1 MEGYTGARQ
10 AKGRQV
16 TAATKVEYEL
26 VAGIETHVQ
35 LKTRTKLFCSCAIQF
50 GAPPN
55 TIVCPVCMGH
65 PGSLPVLNRTAFE
78 LGLRAALA
86 LNCEIA
92 PFTKF
97 DRKNY
102 FYPDLP
108 KNYQISQY
116 DLPFSHDGWI
126 EIESGKKVGILR
138 AHLEE
143 DAGKLIHEEQGGR
156 SFVDLNRTGV
166 PLVEIV
172 TRPDLRSS
180 DEAYQYMTA
189 LRTIL
194 QYAGVSDC
202 DMEKG
207 ELRCDVNVSVRPK
220 GTEPFGVK
228 VEVKNLNSFKNAK
241 AALEYEAG
249 RQIKTIEAGGKISQ
263 ETRLWD
269 AEKGVTRVMR
279 SKENENDYRYFPEP
293 DLPPIKVDAAWVARV
308 RASIPELPAAKRI
321 RFAQQYGL
329 SDYDAKVL
337 SFDRGMADFFEE
349 AAKLSGKPK
358 PVANW
363 LVNELNKILNEK
375 KLEMAQVKATPQAV
389 VDLIGMIECGKLT
402 TSSAKEVFFDMVY
415 DGFAPLAI
423 VERKGLNKVSDP
435 AALEEAAKAAI
446 AANPKSVADF
456 KAGKE
461 AAFKSLIGGVMKH
474 TKGRAD
480 PKLAEEVL
488 RKLLS

>member
-1 MEGYTGARQ
+1 MTGA
-10 AKGRQV
+10 
-16 TAATKVEYEL
+16 TKTEYEL

-35 LKTRTKLFCSCAIQF
+35 LRTRTKLFCSCAIRF

-55 TIVCPVCMGH
+55 TMVCPVCLGH
-65 PGSLPVLNRTAFE
+65 PGSLPVLNRAAFE

-108 KNYQISQY
+108 KNYQITQY
-116 DLPFSHDGWI
+116 DLPFSHDGWV
-126 EIESGKKVGILR
+126 EIETGKKIRILR

-156 SFVDLNRTGV
+156 STVDLNRTGV
-166 PLVEIV
+166 PLAEIV
-172 TRPDLRSS
+172 THPDLRSA
-180 DEAYQYMTA
+180 DEAYQYMIA

-194 QYAGVSDC
+194 QYAGASDC

-207 ELRCDVNVSVRPK
+207 ELRCDVNVSIRPK
-220 GTEPFGVK
+220 GAEKLGTK

-241 AALEYEAG
+241 AAMEHEYARQVKAVEAG
-249 RQIKTIEAGGKISQ
+249 EPIRQ

-279 SKENENDYRYFPEP
+279 SKEEAHDYRYFPEP
-293 DLPPIKVDAAWVARV
+293 DLPPVKVDAAWIARV
-308 RASIPELPAAKRI
+308 RAAIPEMPAAKRA
-321 RFAQQYGL
+321 RFAREYGL
-329 SDYDAKVL
+329 GDYDAKVL
-337 SFDRGMADFFEE
+337 SFDRAMADFFES

-363 LVNELNKILNEK
+363 LVNDLNKILNER
-375 KLEMAQVKATPQAV
+375 KLEMAQVKATPEGLV
-389 VDLIGMIECGKLT
+389 ELISLVESGALT
-402 TSSAKEVFFDMVY
+402 GASAREVFLEMV
-415 DGFAPLAI
+415 DKGAAPSTVVKDRGLA
-423 VERKGLNKVSDP
+423 KVSDSG
-435 AALEEAAKAAI
+435 AIEEAAKAAI
-446 AANPKSVADF
+446 AGNPKAAADF

-461 AAFKSLIGGVMKH
+461 AALKSLIGGVMKA

>member
-1 MEGYTGARQ
+1 MAD
-10 AKGRQV
+10 
-16 TAATKVEYEL
+16 YEL

-35 LKTRTKLFCSCAIQF
+35 LKTRTKLFCSCAVRF

-55 TIVCPVCMGH
+55 TQVCPVCMGH
-65 PGSLPVLNRTAFE
+65 PGSLPVLNRAAFE
-78 LGLRAALA
+78 LGVRAALA
-86 LNCEIA
+86 LNCAIA

-116 DLPFSHDGWI
+116 DLPFSSNGWV
-126 EIESGKKVGILR
+126 EIEGGRKIGLIR

-143 DAGKLIHEEQGGR
+143 DAGKLIHEENGSR

-172 TRPDLRSS
+172 TQPDLRSA
-180 DEAYQYMTA
+180 DEAYQYMTT

-194 QYAGVSDC
+194 VYAGVSDC

-207 ELRCDVNVSVRPK
+207 ELRCDVNLSIRPRGQEK
-220 GTEPFGVK
+220 LGTKTEI
-228 VEVKNLNSFKNAK
+228 KNLNSFKYAK
-241 AALEYEAG
+241 AALEYEFA
-249 RQIKTIEAGGKISQ
+249 RQVRALEAGERIVQ

-269 AEKGVTRVMR
+269 TDKNVTRTMR
-279 SKENENDYRYFPEP
+279 SKEEAHDYRYFPEP
-293 DLPPIKVDAAWVARV
+293 DLPPLQVTADWVARV
-308 RASIPELPAAKRI
+308 RASIPELPAAKRA
-321 RFAQQYGL
+321 RLQEEYGL
-329 SDYDAKVL
+329 TDYDARVL
-337 SFDRGMADFFEE
+337 AASREMSDFFEK
-349 AAKLSGKPK
+349 AARLSGKPK

-363 LVNELNKILNEK
+363 LVNELNKILNER
-375 KLEMAQVKATPQAV
+375 KLEMAQVKATPEGLV
-389 VDLIGMIECGKLT
+389 ELIALVEAGTVTGAT
-402 TSSAKEVFFDMVY
+402 AKEVFAGMVES
-415 DGFAPLAI
+415 GALPAQ
-423 VERKGLNKVSDP
+423 VVREKGLGKVSDLDGP
-435 AALEEAAKAAI
+435 AKAAI
-446 AANPKSVADF
+446 EGNPKAAADF

-461 AAFKSLIGGVMKH
+461 AALKSLVGGVMKA

-480 PKLAEEVL
+480 PKLAEEAL

>member
-1 MEGYTGARQ
+1 MTL
-10 AKGRQV
+10 
-16 TAATKVEYEL
+16 TTKTEYEL

-55 TIVCPVCMGH
+55 TMACPICLGQ

-78 LGLRAALA
+78 LALRAALA
-86 LNCEIA
+86 LNCQIA
-92 PFTKF
+92 PYTKF

-126 EIESGKKVGILR
+126 ELESGKRVGIIR

-143 DAGKLIHEEQGGR
+143 DAGKLIHEEKGGR

-172 TRPDLRSS
+172 TRPDLRSAE
-180 DEAYQYMTA
+180 EAYQYMNA

-207 ELRCDVNVSVRPK
+207 ELRCDVNLSVRPK
-220 GTEPFGVK
+220 GTEKLGVK

-241 AALEYEAG
+241 AALEYEYG
-249 RQIKTIEAGGKISQ
+249 RQVKALEAGEKITQ

-269 AEKGVTRVMR
+269 VDQGVTRVMR
-279 SKENENDYRYFPEP
+279 SKEEAHDYRYFPEP
-293 DLPPIKVDAAWVARV
+293 DLPPLQVDEAWVARA
-308 RASIPELPAAKRI
+308 RSAIPELPAAKRA
-321 RFAQQYGL
+321 RFASEYGL
-329 SDYDAKVL
+329 SEYDAKVL
-337 SFDRGMADFFEE
+337 SFDRAMADFFEE
-349 AAKLSGKPK
+349 AARHSGKPK

-363 LVNELNKILNEK
+363 LVNDLNKILNEK
-375 KLEMAQVKATPQAV
+375 KLEMAQVKATPQSLGR
-389 VDLIGMIECGKLT
+389 LIALVESGQLT
-402 TSSAKEVFFDMVY
+402 GASAKETFSEMVQKGISP
-415 DGFAPLAI
+415 DDVLGDKGKIGDAGAI
-423 VERKGLNKVSDP
+423 EQ
-435 AALEEAAKAAI
+435 AAREAI
-446 AANPKSVADF
+446 AAGAKAVADF

-461 AAFKSLIGGVMKH
+461 AALKSLIGGVMKA

-480 PKLAEEVL
+480 PKLAEEAL
-488 RKLLS
+488 RRLLS

>member
-1 MEGYTGARQ
+1 MTDF
-10 AKGRQV
+10 
-16 TAATKVEYEL
+16 EL

-55 TIVCPVCMGH
+55 TQVCPVCLGH
-65 PGSLPVLNRTAFE
+65 PGSLPVLNRAAFE
-78 LGLRAALA
+78 LGMRAALA
-86 LNCEIA
+86 LNCRIA
-92 PFTKF
+92 AFTKF

-116 DLPFSHDGWI
+116 DLPFSTEGWV
-126 EIESGKKVGILR
+126 EIEGGKKIGIFR

-143 DAGKLIHEEQGGR
+143 DAGKLIHEEKGSR

-172 TRPDLRSS
+172 TKPDLRSA

-207 ELRCDVNVSVRPK
+207 ELRCDVNLSIRPRGQEK
-220 GTEPFGVK
+220 FGTKTEI
-228 VEVKNLNSFKNAK
+228 KNLNSFKNAK
-241 AALEYEAG
+241 AALEYEFS
-249 RQIKTIEAGGKISQ
+249 RQVRAVEAGEKIVQS
-263 ETRLWD
+263 TLLWD
-269 AEKGVTRVMR
+269 AENNRTRLMR
-279 SKENENDYRYFPEP
+279 TKEEAHDYRYFPEP
-293 DLPPIKVDAAWVARV
+293 DLPPIRVSEEWIGKVK
-308 RASIPELPAAKRI
+308 SQIPELPAAKRL
-321 RFAQQYGL
+321 RFAEHYGL

-337 SFDRGMADFFEE
+337 SFDRAMADFFEE

-375 KLEMAQVKATPQAV
+375 KIEMSAVKTTPKAL
-389 VDLIGMIECGKLT
+389 VDLIALLESGKVT
-402 TSSAKEVFFDMVY
+402 NANAKEVFADIV
-415 DGFAPLAI
+415 GTGKAPAD
-423 VERKGLNKVSDP
+423 VVREKGLEKISDSG
-435 AALEEAAKAAI
+435 ALEEAAKAAI
-446 AANPKSVADF
+446 AGNPKAVTDF

-461 AAFKSLIGGVMKH
+461 AALKSLIGGIMKQ
-474 TKGRAD
+474 TKGQAD
-480 PKLAEEVL
+480 PKKAEEVL
-488 RKLLS
+488 RRLLS

>member
-1 MEGYTGARQ
+1 MTD
-10 AKGRQV
+10 
-16 TAATKVEYEL
+16 YEL
-26 VAGIETHVQ
+26 VVGIETHVQ

-55 TIVCPVCMGH
+55 TQVCPICLGH
-65 PGSLPVLNRTAFE
+65 PGSLPVLNRAAFE
-78 LGLRAALA
+78 LGMRAALA
-86 LNCEIA
+86 LNCTIA
-92 PFTKF
+92 STTKF

-116 DLPFSHDGWI
+116 DMPFSTEGWV
-126 EIESGKKVGILR
+126 EIEGGKKIGIFR

-143 DAGKLIHEEQGGR
+143 DAGKLIHEERGNR
-156 SFVDLNRTGV
+156 SFVDLNRTGT

-172 TRPDLRSS
+172 TKPDIRSA
-180 DEAYQYMTA
+180 DEAYQYMTS

-207 ELRCDVNVSVRPK
+207 ELRCDVNLSIRPRGQEK
-220 GTEPFGVK
+220 FGTKTEI
-228 VEVKNLNSFKNAK
+228 KNLNSFKNAK
-241 AALEYEAG
+241 AALEYEFG
-249 RQIKTIEAGGKISQ
+249 RQVRAVEAGERIIQS
-263 ETRLWD
+263 TLLWD
-269 AEKGVTRVMR
+269 AENNRTRLMR
-279 SKENENDYRYFPEP
+279 TKEEAHDYRYFPEP
-293 DLPPIKVDAAWVARV
+293 DLPPVKISQDWIGKVKAQ
-308 RASIPELPAAKRI
+308 IPELPAAKRV
-321 RFAQQYGL
+321 RFQEQYGL

-337 SFDRGMADFFEE
+337 SFDRAMADFFEE

-375 KLEMAQVKATPQAV
+375 KIDMAAVKTSPKALAE
-389 VDLIGMIECGKLT
+389 LIAMVESRQIT
-402 TSSAKEVFFDMVY
+402 NASAKEAFGLMVETGKSPA
-415 DGFAPLAI
+415 DI
-423 VERKGLNKVSDP
+423 VKEKGWTTISDSG
-435 AALEEAAKAAI
+435 ALEEAAKAAI
-446 AANPKSVADF
+446 AAGPKAVADF

-461 AAFKSLIGGVMKH
+461 AALKSLIGGIMKA

-480 PKLAEEVL
+480 PKKAEEVL

>member
-1 MEGYTGARQ
+1 MT
-10 AKGRQV
+10 
-16 TAATKVEYEL
+16 TDFEL

-55 TIVCPVCMGH
+55 TQVCPICLGH
-65 PGSLPVLNRTAFE
+65 PGSLPVLNRAAFE

-86 LNCEIA
+86 LNCNIA
-92 PFTKF
+92 PYTKF

-116 DLPFSHDGWI
+116 DLPFSSKGWVEIDG
-126 EIESGKKVGILR
+126 GKKIGITR

-143 DAGKLIHEEQGGR
+143 DAGKLIHEEKGGR
-156 SFVDLNRTGV
+156 SFIDLNRTGV

-172 TRPDLRSS
+172 TEPDIRSA

-189 LRTIL
+189 LKTIL

-207 ELRCDVNVSVRPK
+207 ELRCDVNLSIRPRGQEK
-220 GTEPFGVK
+220 FGTKTEI
-228 VEVKNLNSFKNAK
+228 KNLNSFKNAK
-241 AALEYEAG
+241 AALEYEFA
-249 RQIKTIEAGGKISQ
+249 RQVRVIDGGDRIIQSTLLWDVEKNQ
-263 ETRLWD
+263 TRL
-269 AEKGVTRVMR
+269 MR
-279 SKENENDYRYFPEP
+279 TKEEAHDYRYFPEP
-293 DLPPIKVDAAWVARV
+293 DLPPIKVSNEWIAKVK
-308 RASIPELPAAKRI
+308 SEIPELPAAKRV
-321 RFAQQYGL
+321 RLQQQYGL
-329 SDYDAKVL
+329 SEYDARVL
-337 SFDRGMADFFEE
+337 TFVKQMPDFFEE
-349 AAKLSGKPK
+349 ASKLSGKPK

-363 LVNELNKILNEK
+363 LVNGLNTVLNETK
-375 KLEMAQVKATPQAV
+375 MEWSDVKATPTGLV
-389 VDLIGMIECGKLT
+389 ELISFVDSGTITASNAKLVFSEMVEFGK
-402 TSSAKEVFFDMVY
+402 S
-415 DGFAPLAI
+415 PLEI
-423 VERKGLNKVSDP
+423 VREKGLEKISDSG
-435 AALEEAAKAAI
+435 ALEEAAKAAI
-446 AANPKSVADF
+446 AAGPKAVADF

-461 AAFKSLIGGVMKH
+461 AALKSLLGGVMKQ

-488 RKLLS
+488 RRLLS

>member
-1 MEGYTGARQ
+1 MTD
-10 AKGRQV
+10 
-16 TAATKVEYEL
+16 YEL
-26 VAGIETHVQ
+26 VVGIETHVQ

-55 TIVCPVCMGH
+55 TQTCPICLGH
-65 PGSLPVLNRTAFE
+65 PGSLPVLNRAAFE
-78 LGLRAALA
+78 LGMRAALA
-86 LNCEIA
+86 LNCKIA

-97 DRKNY
+97 DRKHY

-116 DLPFSHDGWI
+116 DLPFSTDGWV
-126 EIESGKKVGILR
+126 EIDGGKKVGIFR

-143 DAGKLIHEEQGGR
+143 DAGKLIHEEKGNR

-172 TRPDLRSS
+172 TNPDLRSS
-180 DEAYQYMTA
+180 DEVYQYMNN
-189 LRTIL
+189 LKTIL

-207 ELRCDVNVSVRPK
+207 ELRCDVNLSIRPRGQK
-220 GTEPFGVK
+220 EFGTKTEI
-228 VEVKNLNSFKNAK
+228 KNLNSFKNAK
-241 AALEYEAG
+241 AALEYEYARQVRAIDAG
-249 RQIKTIEAGGKISQ
+249 EKIIQS
-263 ETRLWD
+263 TLLWD
-269 AEKGVTRVMR
+269 AEKNQTRLMR
-279 SKENENDYRYFPEP
+279 TKEEAHDYRYFPEP
-293 DLPPIKVDAAWVARV
+293 DLPPVKVTEEWIGKV
-308 RASIPELPAAKRI
+308 RALIPELPAAKRV
-321 RFAQQYGL
+321 RFQQQYGL

-337 SFDRGMADFFEE
+337 SFDRAMADFFEE

-375 KLEMAQVKATPQAV
+375 KLEMSAVKTTPKALV
-389 VDLIGMIECGKLT
+389 ELISLVDAGQLT
-402 TSSAKEVFFDMVY
+402 GASAKGVFLEMVE
-415 DGFAPLAI
+415 GGRAPGD
-423 VERKGLNKVSDP
+423 VVKEKGLTKVSDSG
-435 AALEEAAKAAI
+435 ALEEAAKAAI
-446 AANPKSVADF
+446 AANPKAVADF

-461 AAFKSLIGGVMKH
+461 AAFKSLIGGIMKQ
-474 TKGRAD
+474 TKGQAD
-480 PKLAEEVL
+480 PKKAEEVL

>member
-1 MEGYTGARQ
+1 M
-10 AKGRQV
+10 
-16 TAATKVEYEL
+16 TAATKTEYEL

-35 LKTRTKLFCSCAIQF
+35 LRTRTKLFCSCAIQF

-55 TIVCPVCMGH
+55 TMVCPVCLGH
-65 PGSLPVLNRTAFE
+65 PGSLPVLNRAAFE
-78 LGLRAALA
+78 LALRAALA

-108 KNYQISQY
+108 KNYQITQY
-116 DLPFSHDGWI
+116 DLPFSHDGWV
-126 EIESGKKVGILR
+126 EIEPGRKIRILR

-143 DAGKLIHEEQGGR
+143 DAGKLIHEEQGGH
-156 SFVDLNRTGV
+156 SYVDLNRTGV
-166 PLVEIV
+166 PLAEIV
-172 TRPDLRSS
+172 THPDLRSA

-194 QYAGVSDC
+194 RYAGASDC

-207 ELRCDVNVSVRPK
+207 ELRCDVNVSIRPK
-220 GTEPFGVK
+220 GAEKLGTK

-241 AALEYEAG
+241 AAMEHEYA
-249 RQIKTIEAGGKISQ
+249 RQVKAIEAGEPIRQ

-279 SKENENDYRYFPEP
+279 SKEEAHDYRYFPEP
-293 DLPPIKVDAAWVARV
+293 DLPPIKVDAAWIAKAR
-308 RASIPELPAAKRI
+308 AAIPEMPAAKRV
-321 RFAQQYGL
+321 RFARQYGL
-329 SDYDAKVL
+329 GDYDAKVL
-337 SFDRGMADFFEE
+337 SFDRAMADFFEE
-349 AAKLSGKPK
+349 AAKRSGKPK

-363 LVNELNKILNEK
+363 LVNDLNKILNER
-375 KLEMAQVKATPQAV
+375 KLEMAQVKATPEALV
-389 VDLIGMIECGKLT
+389 ELIGLVESGALT
-402 TSSAKEVFFDMVY
+402 GASAKEVFLEMV
-415 DGFAPLAI
+415 DQGTAPST
-423 VERKGLNKVSDP
+423 VVKDKGLAKVSDSG
-435 AALEEAAKAAI
+435 AIEEAAKAAI
-446 AANPKSVADF
+446 AGNPKAAADF

-461 AAFKSLIGGVMKH
+461 PAIKSLIGGVMKA

-488 RKLLS
+488 RRLLS

>member
-1 MEGYTGARQ
+1 MAD
-10 AKGRQV
+10 
-16 TAATKVEYEL
+16 YEL

-35 LKTRTKLFCSCAIQF
+35 LKTRTKLFCSCAVRF

-55 TIVCPVCMGH
+55 TQVCPVCLGH
-65 PGSLPVLNRTAFE
+65 PGSLPVLNRRAFE
-78 LGLRAALA
+78 LAVKAALA
-86 LNCEIA
+86 LHCRIA

-116 DLPFSHDGWI
+116 DLPFSSDGWV
-126 EIESGKKVGILR
+126 EIEGGKKVGLIR

-143 DAGKLIHEEQGGR
+143 DAGKLIHEENGSR

-172 TRPDLRSS
+172 TQPDLRSA

-194 QYAGVSDC
+194 VYAGVSDC

-207 ELRCDVNVSVRPK
+207 ELRCDVNLSVRPRGQEK
-220 GTEPFGVK
+220 LGTKTEI
-228 VEVKNLNSFKNAK
+228 KNLNSFKFAK
-241 AALEYEAG
+241 AALEYEFS
-249 RQIKTIEAGGKISQ
+249 RQVRALEAGERIVQ

-269 AEKGVTRVMR
+269 VERAMTRTMR
-279 SKENENDYRYFPEP
+279 SKEEAHDYRYFPEP
-293 DLPPIKVDAAWVARV
+293 DLPPLRVSEAWVSEV
-308 RASIPELPAAKRI
+308 KASIPELPAAKRA
-321 RFAQQYGL
+321 RFQGEYGL
-329 SDYDAKVL
+329 TDYDAKVL
-337 SFDRGMADFFEE
+337 AASRETSDFFER

-363 LVNELNKILNEK
+363 LVNELNKILNER
-375 KLEMAQVKATPQAV
+375 KLEMAQVKATPEGLV
-389 VDLIGMIECGKLT
+389 ELIALVEAGTVTGAT
-402 TSSAKEVFFDMVY
+402 AKEVFAEMV
-415 DGFAPLAI
+415 GTGAPPAQ
-423 VERKGLNKVSDP
+423 VVQSKGLGKVSD
-435 AALEEAAKAAI
+435 AGAIEAAAKAAI
-446 AANPKSVADF
+446 EGNPKAAADF

-461 AAFKSLIGGVMKH
+461 AALKSLLGGVMKA

-480 PKLAEEVL
+480 PRLAEETL

>member
-1 MEGYTGARQ
+1 MTD
-10 AKGRQV
+10 
-16 TAATKVEYEL
+16 YEL
-26 VAGIETHVQ
+26 VVGIETHVQ
-35 LKTRTKLFCSCAIQF
+35 LKTRTKLFCACAIQF

-55 TIVCPVCMGH
+55 TQVCPICLGH
-65 PGSLPVLNRTAFE
+65 PGSLPVLNRAAFE
-78 LGLRAALA
+78 LGMRAALA
-86 LNCEIA
+86 LNCTIA
-92 PFTKF
+92 PTTKF

-116 DLPFSHDGWI
+116 DMPFSTEGWVEIDG
-126 EIESGKKVGILR
+126 GKKVGIFR

-143 DAGKLIHEEQGGR
+143 DAGKLIHEEKGTR

-172 TRPDLRSS
+172 TKPDLRSA

-207 ELRCDVNVSVRPK
+207 ELRCDVNLSIRPRGQEK
-220 GTEPFGVK
+220 LGTKTEI
-228 VEVKNLNSFKNAK
+228 KNLNSFKNAK
-241 AALEYEAG
+241 SALEYEFARQVRAVDAG
-249 RQIKTIEAGGKISQ
+249 ERIIQSTL
-263 ETRLWD
+263 LWD
-269 AEKGVTRVMR
+269 AENNRTRLMR
-279 SKENENDYRYFPEP
+279 TKEEAHDYRYFPEP
-293 DLPPIKVDAAWVARV
+293 DLPPIKVSQEWIRKVQAQ
-308 RASIPELPAAKRI
+308 IPELPAAKRV
-321 RFAQQYGL
+321 RFQEQYAL

-337 SFDRGMADFFEE
+337 SFDRSMADFFEKT
-349 AAKLSGKPK
+349 ATISKKPK

-375 KLEMAQVKATPQAV
+375 KIEMSAVKTTPEAL
-389 VDLIGMIECGKLT
+389 DKLIGLVDSGT
-402 TSSAKEVFFDMVY
+402 VTASSAKEVFLEMV
-415 DGFAPLAI
+415 DAGTWPDEI
-423 VERKGLNKVSDP
+423 VLKKGLAKVSDSG
-435 AALEEAAKAAI
+435 ALEEAAKAAI
-446 AANPKSVADF
+446 AANPKAVADF

-461 AAFKSLIGGVMKH
+461 AAFKSLIGGVMKQ

>member
-1 MEGYTGARQ
+1 M
-10 AKGRQV
+10 
-16 TAATKVEYEL
+16 ATDFEL

-35 LKTRTKLFCSCAIQF
+35 LKTRTKLFCSCPIQF

-55 TIVCPVCMGH
+55 TQVCPICLGH

-86 LNCEIA
+86 LNCKIA
-92 PFTKF
+92 PYTKF

-116 DLPFSHDGWI
+116 DLPFSSKGWVEIDG
-126 EIESGKKVGILR
+126 GKKIGITR

-143 DAGKLIHEEQGGR
+143 DAGKLIHEEKGGR
-156 SFVDLNRTGV
+156 SFIDLNRTGV

-172 TRPDLRSS
+172 TEPDIRSA

-189 LRTIL
+189 LKTIL

-207 ELRCDVNVSVRPK
+207 ELRCDVNLSIRPRGQEK
-220 GTEPFGVK
+220 FGTKTEI
-228 VEVKNLNSFKNAK
+228 KNLNSFKNAK
-241 AALEYEAG
+241 AALEYEFA
-249 RQIKTIEAGGKISQ
+249 RQVRVIDGGDRIIQSTLLWDVEKNQ
-263 ETRLWD
+263 TRL
-269 AEKGVTRVMR
+269 MR
-279 SKENENDYRYFPEP
+279 TKEEAHDYRYFPEP
-293 DLPPIKVDAAWVARV
+293 DLPPVKVSDDWIGRV
-308 RASIPELPAAKRI
+308 KAQIPELPAAKRE
-321 RFAQQYGL
+321 RFAAQYGL

-337 SFDRGMADFFEE
+337 SFDRAMADFFEE
-349 AAKLSGKPK
+349 AAKVSGKPK

-375 KLEMAQVKATPQAV
+375 KLEMSAVKATPKGLSR
-389 VDLIGMIECGKLT
+389 LIELVESGQLT
-402 TSSAKEVFFDMVY
+402 GSSAKETFADMV
-415 DGFAPLAI
+415 
-423 VERKGLNKVSDP
+423 EKGISPDDVLKEKGKIGD
-435 AALEEAAKAAI
+435 AGALEEAAKAAI
-446 AANPKSVADF
+446 AAGPKAVADF

-461 AAFKSLIGGVMKH
+461 AALKSLLGGVMKQ

-488 RKLLS
+488 RRLLS

>member
-1 MEGYTGARQ
+1 MTD
-10 AKGRQV
+10 
-16 TAATKVEYEL
+16 YEL

-55 TIVCPVCMGH
+55 TQVCPVCLGH
-65 PGSLPVLNRTAFE
+65 PGTLPVLNRAAFE
-78 LGLRAALA
+78 LGMRAALA
-86 LNCEIA
+86 LNCRIA
-92 PFTKF
+92 AYTKF

-116 DLPFSHDGWI
+116 DLPFSTEGWV
-126 EIESGKKVGILR
+126 EIEGGRKVGIFR

-143 DAGKLIHEEQGGR
+143 DAGKLIHEEKGNR
-156 SFVDLNRTGV
+156 SFIDLNRTGV

-172 TRPDLRSS
+172 TKPDLRSA
-180 DEAYQYMTA
+180 DEMYQYMTS

-207 ELRCDVNVSVRPK
+207 ELRCDVNLSIRPRGQEK
-220 GTEPFGVK
+220 FGTKTEI
-228 VEVKNLNSFKNAK
+228 KNLNSFKNAK
-241 AALEYEAG
+241 AALEYEFA
-249 RQIKTIEAGGKISQ
+249 RQVRAVEAGERIIQS
-263 ETRLWD
+263 TLLWD
-269 AEKGVTRVMR
+269 AENNKTRLMR
-279 SKENENDYRYFPEP
+279 TKEEAHDYRYFPEP
-293 DLPPIKVDAAWVARV
+293 DLPPIRVSDEWIGKVKAQ
-308 RASIPELPAAKRI
+308 IPELPAAKRI
-321 RFAQQYGL
+321 RFAGQYGL

-337 SFDRGMADFFEE
+337 SFDRAMADFFEE

-375 KLEMAQVKATPQAV
+375 KIEMAAVKTTPKSL
-389 VDLIGMIECGKLT
+389 VDLISIVDSGQAT
-402 TSSAKEVFFDMVY
+402 ASSAKEVFLEMVEWGKLPA
-415 DGFAPLAI
+415 D
-423 VERKGLNKVSDP
+423 VVKEKGLGKVSDSG
-435 AALEEAAKAAI
+435 ALEEAAKAAI
-446 AANPKSVADF
+446 AANPKAVADF

-461 AAFKSLIGGVMKH
+461 AALKSLIGGMMKL